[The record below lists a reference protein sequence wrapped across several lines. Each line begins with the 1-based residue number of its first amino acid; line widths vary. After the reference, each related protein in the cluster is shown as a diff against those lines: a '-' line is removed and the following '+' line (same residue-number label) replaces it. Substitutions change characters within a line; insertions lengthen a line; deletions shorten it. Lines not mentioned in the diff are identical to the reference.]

1 MGRRKYRSQAEW
13 SVLIEQQAQS
23 GLSGAEFCKQHG
35 LVTKC
40 FYCKRRQLS
49 DGKALV
55 PAGRSFVQVSPE
67 SSTSTWTD
75 NSLVLQYRES
85 RLHVPMTTDPIW
97 LSRLLQS
104 L

>member
-13 SVLIEQQAQS
+13 LELIEQQAQS
-23 GLSGAEFCKQHG
+23 GLSGAEFCKRHG
-35 LVTKC
+35 LVAKC
-40 FYCKRRQLS
+40 FYRKRQQLS

-55 PAGRSFVQVSPE
+55 PAGRSFVQLSPE
-67 SSTSTWTD
+67 SPASTLTEA
-75 NSLVLQYRES
+75 LVLQYREA
-85 RLHVPMTTDPIW
+85 RLQVPMTTDPIW

>member
-23 GLSGAEFCKQHG
+23 GLSGVEFCKQHG
-35 LVTKC
+35 LVAKC
-40 FYCKRRQLS
+40 FYRKRRQLS